1 MEEIIRLPYGDGTR
15 EFNISGLKPLKILKP
30 KDYSGTNNY
39 RDLIQ
44 GAIEKPM
51 YGPSL
56 KDIARGKSSAVI
68 LVSDKTRR
76 TLAKEIVPDILEE
89 LSQCGIPL
97 SRIAVIIAV
106 GAHPML
112 TEEEIVSLLGDDVAG
127 SVTVVNH
134 NCREDFSLEYK
145 GLSSRGTPIHINKTL
160 LEADL
165 KILTGSINYHD
176 FAGFSG
182 GAKSILPGISG
193 RSTISH
199 NHLLLLHPVFGAGY
213 NPMAKAGILD
223 GNPVHEDMEEIA
235 ELVNPDFLINVV
247 FNADGELLQVVSGN
261 WRLAHRMGCKT
272 IEDIFSADIEEKADL
287 VLVSAGGYPF
297 DINFYQVMKSVIN
310 TMGMIKENGT
320 IILVASCKEGLGAEH
335 FKEWLSIESPLK
347 LEEELRKDFNM
358 IGKIAYDIRV
368 GLKGKRVL
376 MISDLPGEDVELL
389 GFKNANS
396 LEEAKEMLALKD
408 EATMYIVPYGNITVA
423 KTS

>member
-44 GAIEKPM
+44 GAIKKPM

-56 KDIARGKSSAVI
+56 KDIASGKSSAVI

-76 TLAKEIVPDILEE
+76 TLAKEIIPDILEE

-112 TEEEIVSLLGDDVAG
+112 TEEEIVSLLGDGVAG
-127 SVTVVNH
+127 SVTVMNH

-160 LEADL
+160 LDADL

-199 NHLLLLHPVFGAGY
+199 NHLLLLHPIFRSGY

-247 FNADGELLQVVSGN
+247 FNAAGELLQVVSGN
-261 WRLAHRMGCKT
+261 WRLTHRMGCKT

-297 DINFYQVMKSVIN
+297 DINFYQAMKSVIN

-396 LEEAKEMLALKD
+396 LEEAKEMLSLKD

-423 KTS
+423 RTS